1 MITFQT
7 PINVGTLIIQG
18 DGLIFD
24 IINQNDKDVKKSL
37 TDEDFTSQIEFHI
50 KSFIQNKQFR
60 LENFWISY
68 DIDKNSSCYFIKK
81 DSKVSITNSSND
93 SPFSTNQAS
102 FTSPGDI
109 ILMTSNQIEVSGSFM
124 SFDFGLSFVKKDKHR
139 RIEC

>member
-68 DIDKNSSCYFIKK
+68 DINKNSSCYQKGFK
-81 DSKVSITNSSND
+81 
-93 SPFSTNQAS
+93 S
-102 FTSPGDI
+102 FYH
-109 ILMTSNQIEVSGSFM
+109 
-124 SFDFGLSFVKKDKHR
+124 K
-139 RIEC
+139 